1 MFAEVLYICYIIYLL
16 INLQYES
23 AAVQKGFSVAA
34 SYMKSLNFQGND
46 EIRCTIQNV
55 TAGFYC
61 VLVSQ
66 L

>member
-1 MFAEVLYICYIIYLL
+1 M
-16 INLQYES
+16 INVQYES
-23 AAVQKGFSVAA
+23 AEVQKGFSVAA
-34 SYMKSLNFQGND
+34 SYMKSCNFQGND